1 MRARYEQRKAEA
13 LRTLDEMIR
22 RGHFSNREI
31 ANVADL
37 LHKLAGTAAM
47 FGDAELGDEARKLE
61 DGISRWTAGE
71 RKTKIRTGAAAIK
84 RAA

>member
-1 MRARYEQRKAEA
+1 
-13 LRTLDEMIR
+13 
-22 RGHFSNREI
+22 
-31 ANVADL
+31 
-37 LHKLAGTAAM
+37 M